1 MKLRLTIASLAA
13 ATVLLPAAH
22 GQMTGTS
29 HPEQL
34 DDQITTSPAP
44 SSAPHYVKPS
54 PAIPAPAPAQTTNS
68 YPPAEPAPAVAAM
81 PAPVPAQSAEGRRL
95 LTPSADPDANIV
107 TSVPDVPGQVNEG
120 TPLRAR
126 LQNPLSTQETKVGD
140 TFLAELVQPVTQ
152 HGVVLIPVGAQIR
165 GRISAVHGGRR
176 LTGRASIRLQPDF
189 ITFPDGTSHRIHA
202 ELIDLDNFAD
212 AHVNSEGTVV
222 GTEHHQGDD
231 CRHRPYYRQR
241 SRSRRNHRWRRR
253 RRHWC
258 SDRSRRRHCR
268 VAQARRPA
276 GASRRHR
283 PRLLTRRAPHRHL
296 FPSNRRAGTL
306 GPCFTRA
313 AERPSTTEG
322 LLASTQTIP
331 AAASSSSGCAGSVF
345 FRSSRIR

>member
-1 MKLRLTIASLAA
+1 MKLRLTIVSLAA
-13 ATVLLPAAH
+13 ATVLLPVAH

-54 PAIPAPAPAQTTNS
+54 PAIPVPTPVQTTNS
-68 YPPAEPAPAVAAM
+68 YQPPDAAPAVEAM
-81 PAPVPAQSAEGRRL
+81 PAPVPAETAEGRRPL
-95 LTPSADPDANIV
+95 KPSTDPDAGIV

-140 TFLAELVQPVTQ
+140 TFLAELVQPITQ

-165 GRISAVHGGRR
+165 GRISAVHGGHRF
-176 LTGRASIRLQPDF
+176 TGRASIRLQPDF

-222 GTEHHQGDD
+222 GTEHPKATLAAIGL
-231 CRHRPYYRQR
+231 
-241 SRSRRNHRWRRR
+241 
-253 RRHWC
+253 
-258 SDRSRRRHCR
+258 
-268 VAQARRPA
+268 ATA
-276 GASRRHR
+276 GA
-283 PRLLTRRAPHRHL
+283 TAAGAVIGGGVGAGIGAVIGVG
-296 FPSNRRAGTL
+296 AGTVVWL
-306 GPCFTRA
+306 RRDVQQELPVGTGLVFSLDEPFTA
-313 AERPSTTEG
+313 T
-322 LLASTQTIP
+322 
-331 AAASSSSGCAGSVF
+331 SSSQTAELAH
-345 FRSSRIR
+345 